1 VRGIVGCDSV
11 PQLFLPRRIE
21 LWEAGRF
28 PAERI
33 MIHDD
38 FDAIDQAARD
48 AEAGRVIKPML
59 RMGTA

>member
-1 VRGIVGCDSV
+1 VRDIVGCDSV
-11 PQLFLPRRIE
+11 PQLSLPRLIE
-21 LWEAGRF
+21 LWEAAGLT
-28 PAERI
+28 AERL
-33 MIHDD
+33 MTHDD